1 MTEKKKFFFD
11 INNFDEHAD
20 EISEEELAFI
30 EREKE
35 LKTSHKD
42 ELLKTKNDA
51 YEQGKK
57 DGYEEARQSLEQKIT
72 LLLENAKHSFM
83 ELQANEQ
90 SRENRYEEE
99 AAHLGVHVFKGI
111 YPAWS
116 SELGLL
122 EIEAKIKDVLHR
134 VTNQKSITIEITSSL
149 AEELE
154 RRLEPIKTELG
165 SLAIQIEGKDHM
177 EAGDFRMAWKDG
189 GAVRD
194 TKKLATRILEEL
206 KAGEISSDMDM
217 IEENLAETEETRH
230 NEEEIQKNN
239 PPASPRGEPQDP
251 PITTDTS
258 EQSDE

>member
-20 EISEEELAFI
+20 EVSEEELAFI

-57 DGYEEARQSLEQKIT
+57 DGYEEARQSLEQKIA

-90 SRENRYEEE
+90 TRENRYEEE
-99 AAHLGVHVFKGI
+99 AAHLGVHIFKGI

-116 SELGLL
+116 TELGLL
-122 EIEAKIKDVLHR
+122 EIEAKIKDVLNR
-134 VTNQKSITIEITSSL
+134 VTNQKSLIIEVSSL
-149 AEELE
+149 LSEEME
-154 RRLEPIKTELG
+154 RRLEPIRTELG
-165 SLAIQIEGKDHM
+165 SLSIQIEGKDHM
-177 EAGDFRMAWKDG
+177 EAGDFRITWKDG

-194 TKKLATRILEEL
+194 TKKLAARILEEL
-206 KAGEISSDMDM
+206 KPGEISSDTDM
-217 IEENLAETEETRH
+217 IEENLAESEETRH
-230 NEEEIQKNN
+230 NKEETQNN
-239 PPASPRGEPQDP
+239 LPPASPDGDPQDP